1 MQDEHRTESA
11 SDGYERYFGLAES
24 PFTLTSSPRFLFE
37 SASYRAAFKEIFYA
51 LTRREQIIVV
61 TGPIGTGKTTL
72 CRMIIER
79 KDPRTLV
86 AAISMPPQSV
96 DDLFRQILDGFD
108 LLTDDTRSIVEAS
121 RYGLQRVFRQFLD
134 SLVAL
139 KAQAILVFDEAQL
152 LRPEILEEIRLL
164 LNLDPD
170 RQLLQIVLV
179 GQPELEALLARPE
192 LTQIEQRISRRHRL
206 EPLQIPEVPAYV
218 DRRLTVAQDG
228 ERAGERPSFSESA
241 IQTIATLSRGVPR
254 VVNILCDRAL
264 ENAWS
269 EQTHTVDSAAVVR
282 AARSLSIDVPPEVV
296 PTVAPV
302 PAPPAPAVASIVDSM
317 PAAVRE
323 PASRPP
329 AEAPAP
335 AIPRALAPPV
345 AAPPV
350 AASPVAVPP
359 PAPSKPSASA
369 SVGSRASATRFSSP
383 STAPSAASLSRNT
396 SVRVKRSHVPIAI
409 AAVVAGLLIVVW
421 IVRGGLTGERTPDPT
436 PQPEAARPASASTPP
451 AQTPPRTQAPPA
463 AATAPRTSAVP
474 IQGAP
479 SSGAEAFVIIVSSFR
494 TRDRATQ
501 VATDIVAIGLPASVR
516 SASGWEQ
523 VVVGPYASRQQAAT
537 AQSRLETAHFA
548 DTKLT
553 QTSP

>member
-1 MQDEHRTESA
+1 MQDEHPTTSA

-79 KDPRTLV
+79 TDPRTLV
-86 AAISMPPQSV
+86 AAISTPPQTV

-108 LLTDDTRSIVEAS
+108 LLTDDTRSIVAAS

-164 LNLDPD
+164 LNLDD
-170 RQLLQIVLV
+170 GRQLLQIVLV
-179 GQPELEALLARPE
+179 GQPELEELLARPE

-218 DRRLTVAQDG
+218 DRRLTVAQ
-228 ERAGERPSFSESA
+228 AGERVADRPSFTESA
-241 IQTIATLSRGVPR
+241 MRTIATLSRGVPR
-254 VVNILCDRAL
+254 VVNILCDRSL

-269 EQTHTVDSAAVVR
+269 DQTHTVDSSAVVR
-282 AARSLSIDVPPEVV
+282 AARSLNIDVPVERAPAA
-296 PTVAPV
+296 VA
-302 PAPPAPAVASIVDSM
+302 AAPAPAVAPITDAKAAVAAPE
-317 PAAVRE
+317 PAA
-323 PASRPP
+323 RPP
-329 AEAPAP
+329 AGPAP
-335 AIPRALAPPV
+335 RTPPRALPPPIATTP
-345 AAPPV
+345 AAP
-350 AASPVAVPP
+350 SPVG
-359 PAPSKPSASA
+359 SKPS
-369 SVGSRASATRFSSP
+369 TRPVSSP
-383 STAPSAASLSRNT
+383 STPEYAGGLSGNA

-409 AAVVAGLLIVVW
+409 AAGVAGLLIIGW
-421 IVRGGLTGERTPDPT
+421 IVRGGFTGSRNPDST
-436 PQPEAARPASASTPP
+436 PQPEAVRPAAPSRPTG
-451 AQTPPRTQAPPA
+451 QTPPNPQAPPPG
-463 AATAPRTSAVP
+463 ATAPRATAAPTRS
-474 IQGAP
+474 AP
-479 SSGAEAFVIIVSSFR
+479 SPGGDTFLIIVSSFR

-501 VATDIVAIGLPASVR
+501 VATDIAAIGLPASVR
-516 SASGWEQ
+516 STSGWEQ
-523 VVVGPYASRQQAAT
+523 VVVGPYASRQEAADAQA
-537 AQSRLETAHFA
+537 RLETAHFA

-553 QTSP
+553 QTSPP